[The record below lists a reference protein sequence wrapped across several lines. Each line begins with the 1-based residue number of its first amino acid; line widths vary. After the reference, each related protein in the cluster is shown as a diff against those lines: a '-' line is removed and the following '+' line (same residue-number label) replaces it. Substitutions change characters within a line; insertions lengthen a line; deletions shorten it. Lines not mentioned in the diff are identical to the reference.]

1 MGISMYLGYSQSQA
15 SSTKATLSRQ
25 IEGYTALQKALNDF
39 VHNSGDL
46 SGHAYD
52 SAKAYTSTVLIPLTR
67 ACILL
72 NEAIAQ
78 ATADLPSRYVAEVDS
93 TSLHEDQ
100 LVDLIAKA
108 DQTIVRY
115 RKLWNLEYASDRP
128 NYSLLNSL
136 DRQIDIQQEL
146 KRKLQEKLDKLR
158 AFHASS
164 PQIFSAIDG
173 LAQAVNQGMRQ
184 AKTSWNS
191 GTQTFDI
198 PSRGNLGWT
207 KAINQQWLDRKVS
220 KTSFKEQVDSL
231 TLAELEKKYNDV
243 LNASNAYVGAGYDG
257 RYAGLKVSPEEADY
271 IRSRY
276 VLLKAQG
283 QMSLYHKEMFDNLRD
298 KDKDEIDK
306 LDIFELTDKYP
317 YLILPRGSSFEFGS
331 DADYAKKNYLY
342 YRFEELM
349 AKQVI
354 DWRDPQFMEKLN
366 AHINETGINP
376 ITGKPATEAEITT
389 AKLYTP
395 VKLSSNIL
403 GVISLLAGPKV
414 VGKYYSNSSNYQLS
428 DIGYEIAVDSDSS
441 PTKKAQSFQGSGK
454 YPGVDKYRNIKLK
467 KGVVLF
473 RGEPGGTEYFT
484 TESAVMNSGLDSKEL
499 FEGLQVEEHPI
510 FGYRKTMRAYVF
522 EAEVDAAYGIVEANP
537 QFGKGQLPQVF
548 VPDIDKL
555 IADELVREVGNV
567 KLK

>member
-1 MGISMYLGYSQSQA
+1 MA
-15 SSTKATLSRQ
+15 
-25 IEGYTALQKALNDF
+25 
-39 VHNSGDL
+39 
-46 SGHAYD
+46 
-52 SAKAYTSTVLIPLTR
+52 
-67 ACILL
+67 
-72 NEAIAQ
+72 
-78 ATADLPSRYVAEVDS
+78 
-93 TSLHEDQ
+93 
-100 LVDLIAKA
+100 
-108 DQTIVRY
+108 
-115 RKLWNLEYASDRP
+115 
-128 NYSLLNSL
+128 
-136 DRQIDIQQEL
+136 
-146 KRKLQEKLDKLR
+146 
-158 AFHASS
+158 
-164 PQIFSAIDG
+164 
-173 LAQAVNQGMRQ
+173 
-184 AKTSWNS
+184 
-191 GTQTFDI
+191 
-198 PSRGNLGWT
+198 WT

-220 KTSFKEQVDSL
+220 KISFKEQVDSL
-231 TLAELEKKYNDV
+231 TLAELEKKYKDV
-243 LNASNAYVGAGYDG
+243 LNSRNAYVGAGYDG
-257 RYAGLKVSPEEADY
+257 RYIGLKVSREEADY

-276 VLLKAQG
+276 ALLKAQG

-342 YRFEELM
+342 YHRFEELM

-467 KGVVLF
+467 K
-473 RGEPGGTEYFT
+473 E
-484 TESAVMNSGLDSKEL
+484 
-499 FEGLQVEEHPI
+499 
-510 FGYRKTMRAYVF
+510 
-522 EAEVDAAYGIVEANP
+522 
-537 QFGKGQLPQVF
+537 
-548 VPDIDKL
+548 
-555 IADELVREVGNV
+555 
-567 KLK
+567 

>member
-1 MGISMYLGYSQSQA
+1 MYLGYSQSQA

>member
-1 MGISMYLGYSQSQA
+1 
-15 SSTKATLSRQ
+15 
-25 IEGYTALQKALNDF
+25 
-39 VHNSGDL
+39 
-46 SGHAYD
+46 
-52 SAKAYTSTVLIPLTR
+52 
-67 ACILL
+67 
-72 NEAIAQ
+72 
-78 ATADLPSRYVAEVDS
+78 
-93 TSLHEDQ
+93 
-100 LVDLIAKA
+100 
-108 DQTIVRY
+108 
-115 RKLWNLEYASDRP
+115 
-128 NYSLLNSL
+128 
-136 DRQIDIQQEL
+136 
-146 KRKLQEKLDKLR
+146 
-158 AFHASS
+158 
-164 PQIFSAIDG
+164 
-173 LAQAVNQGMRQ
+173 
-184 AKTSWNS
+184 
-191 GTQTFDI
+191 
-198 PSRGNLGWT
+198 
-207 KAINQQWLDRKVS
+207 
-220 KTSFKEQVDSL
+220 
-231 TLAELEKKYNDV
+231 
-243 LNASNAYVGAGYDG
+243 
-257 RYAGLKVSPEEADY
+257 
-271 IRSRY
+271 
-276 VLLKAQG
+276 
-283 QMSLYHKEMFDNLRD
+283 
-298 KDKDEIDK
+298 
-306 LDIFELTDKYP
+306 
-317 YLILPRGSSFEFGS
+317 
-331 DADYAKKNYLY
+331 
-342 YRFEELM
+342 
-349 AKQVI
+349 
-354 DWRDPQFMEKLN
+354 LN

-376 ITGKPATEAEITT
+376 LTGKPATEAEITT

-428 DIGYEIAVDSDSS
+428 DIGYEIAVDSDNS